1 MFKSIWTRAHE
12 KQQSKKLK
20 NTKCEPWIKTRTKK
34 ITILNLFHAVVPVFL
49 LACCLAW
56 SGSNYN
62 SYLQCTLLTISHL
75 YHFIVGPWL
84 KISNYYATIAVNWC
98 WNLHFDG
105 MSKKLLLCCNK
116 TQLLVSRILLQ
127 LVFAKCSF
135 IYTTSFGAIWGNGT
149 NWDHIFIYRNR
160 DDTVSYKSNHN
171 VLPSYESGCKWFRG
185 LQWPSR
191 WYRESRKLPQ
201 CSCKS
206 RRRLWWFR
214 DAVIVTTI
222 ISQIATWS
230 QWIKIVI
237 AHLTIANEI
246 YIDVQ
251 IHMVSRTMCVDIDFK
266 IYMDCRDE

>member
-1 MFKSIWTRAHE
+1 M
-12 KQQSKKLK
+12 QQ
-20 NTKCEPWIKTRTKK
+20 NTTVSFQYF
-34 ITILNLFHAVVPVFL
+34 IT
-49 LACCLAW
+49 AC
-56 SGSNYN
+56 
-62 SYLQCTLLTISHL
+62 
-75 YHFIVGPWL
+75 
-84 KISNYYATIAVNWC
+84 
-98 WNLHFDG
+98 
-105 MSKKLLLCCNK
+105 
-116 TQLLVSRILLQ
+116 
-127 LVFAKCSF
+127 FAKCSF
-135 IYTTSFGAIWGNGT
+135 IYTTSFGTIWANGT
-149 NWDHIFIYRNR
+149 NWDHISFTATAMIPWV
-160 DDTVSYKSNHN
+160 TKATTN

-191 WYRESRKLPQ
+191 WYRKSRKLPQ

-246 YIDVQ
+246 CIDVQ

>member
-1 MFKSIWTRAHE
+1 M
-12 KQQSKKLK
+12 
-20 NTKCEPWIKTRTKK
+20 
-34 ITILNLFHAVVPVFL
+34 
-49 LACCLAW
+49 
-56 SGSNYN
+56 
-62 SYLQCTLLTISHL
+62 
-75 YHFIVGPWL
+75 
-84 KISNYYATIAVNWC
+84 
-98 WNLHFDG
+98 
-105 MSKKLLLCCNK
+105 
-116 TQLLVSRILLQ
+116 
-127 LVFAKCSF
+127 F
-135 IYTTSFGAIWGNGT
+135 IYIYYLF
-149 NWDHIFIYRNR
+149 WDHLGEWDQLGSHFIYRNR

-171 VLPSYESGCKWFRG
+171 VLPSYKSGCKWFRG

-191 WYRESRKLPQ
+191 WYRESRKLPR

-251 IHMVSRTMCVDIDFK
+251 IHMVSRNNV
-266 IYMDCRDE
+266 CRYRFQNLYGLQRWVTPDLKQMRPILMINSIWMINSI

>member
-1 MFKSIWTRAHE
+1 MRSNL
-12 KQQSKKLK
+12 KKYYS
-20 NTKCEPWIKTRTKK
+20 TVSFPYF
-34 ITILNLFHAVVPVFL
+34 IT
-49 LACCLAW
+49 ACFA
-56 SGSNYN
+56 NV
-62 SYLQCTLLTISHL
+62 HL
-75 YHFIVGPWL
+75 YILPLLGPFGRMGPIGITFHLPQPRWYREL
-84 KISNYYATIAVNWC
+84 QKQPQCSP
-98 WNLHFDG
+98 
-105 MSKKLLLCCNK
+105 KLQK
-116 TQLLVSRILLQ
+116 RLQ
-127 LVFAKCSF
+127 
-135 IYTTSFGAIWGNGT
+135 
-149 NWDHIFIYRNR
+149 
-160 DDTVSYKSNHN
+160 
-171 VLPSYESGCKWFRG
+171 WFRR

-191 WYRESRKLPQ
+191 WYRESQKLPQ